1 LQVSAPSAQRDPF
14 ALLSRLLIFRR
25 ERVTGWP
32 RSWNCGP
39 SAPID
44 HRVLPGNLLTVT
56 PYRAASPGGTIGDG
70 GGLGYHRARDRDA

>member
-1 LQVSAPSAQRDPF
+1 LQVSAPSARRDPF

-44 HRVLPGNLLTVT
+44 HRTAWQLADCHAVSG
-56 PYRAASPGGTIGDG
+56 RFPGGN
-70 GGLGYHRARDRDA
+70 HR